1 MFNMMTILI
10 VISFLVIIIA
20 TLVTTYILVDMFKEK
35 SYLDDKFLFIYFL
48 VATTF
53 EWGVIILIVWRMI
66 I

>member
-1 MFNMMTILI
+1 MFNMMTILT

-53 EWGVIILIVWRMI
+53 EWVVIILIVWRMI